1 MDFKA
6 VGGSPHRR
14 RGRVVAPRM
23 GALALLELKRA
34 TFAATGGAPTSWAGC
49 ARAEQ
54 AAAIPFPVLN
64 TPASLA
70 ISRAPGSIRGRG
82 ALEGMAEPAS
92 KREFPMDRKTA
103 TLVGAAAAL
112 ASSPA
117 IAAPG
122 AEQARL
128 LPVAASYAELL
139 EPIPNA
145 VEQLRLADAEAA
157 AQPPRLIPAQYA
169 RHHHHHHHHHHHY
182 SRRWYR
188 EHGYYWSGGAWILR
202 PRHHHH
208 HHHHHH
214 HNHY

>member
-1 MDFKA
+1 
-6 VGGSPHRR
+6 
-14 RGRVVAPRM
+14 
-23 GALALLELKRA
+23 
-34 TFAATGGAPTSWAGC
+34 
-49 ARAEQ
+49 
-54 AAAIPFPVLN
+54 
-64 TPASLA
+64 
-70 ISRAPGSIRGRG
+70 
-82 ALEGMAEPAS
+82 
-92 KREFPMDRKTA
+92 MDRKSA

-112 ASSPA
+112 AGSPA
-117 IAAPG
+117 LAAPA

-169 RHHHHHHHHHHHY
+169 RHHHHHHHHHY

-188 EHGYYWSGGAWILR
+188 QHGYYWSGGGWALR

-208 HHHHHH
+208 HHN
-214 HNHY
+214 HN

>member
-1 MDFKA
+1 
-6 VGGSPHRR
+6 
-14 RGRVVAPRM
+14 
-23 GALALLELKRA
+23 
-34 TFAATGGAPTSWAGC
+34 
-49 ARAEQ
+49 
-54 AAAIPFPVLN
+54 
-64 TPASLA
+64 
-70 ISRAPGSIRGRG
+70 
-82 ALEGMAEPAS
+82 
-92 KREFPMDRKTA
+92 MDRKSA

-112 ASSPA
+112 AGSPA
-117 IAAPG
+117 LAAPA

-169 RHHHHHHHHHHHY
+169 RHHHHHHHHHY

-188 EHGYYWSGGAWILR
+188 QHGYYWSGGGWALR

-208 HHHHHH
+208 HN
-214 HNHY
+214 HN